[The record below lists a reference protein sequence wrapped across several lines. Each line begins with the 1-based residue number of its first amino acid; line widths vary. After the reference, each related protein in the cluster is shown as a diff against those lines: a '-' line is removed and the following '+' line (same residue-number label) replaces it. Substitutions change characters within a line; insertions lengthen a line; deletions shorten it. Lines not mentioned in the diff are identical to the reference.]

1 MHMDDLELYDL
12 FALLHIERR
21 EELGLSLKEAA
32 KRTSVS
38 PSWLRLMEQMERP
51 ATGRYILRAGA
62 EFGID
67 LGRLLSRKPR

>member
-1 MHMDDLELYDL
+1 MDDLELYDL

-32 KRTSVS
+32 KRTSVT
-38 PSWLRLMEQMERP
+38 PNWLRLMEMMERP
-51 ATGRYILRAGA
+51 AGA

>member
-1 MHMDDLELYDL
+1 MDDLELYDL

-32 KRTSVS
+32 KRTRVS
-38 PSWLRLMEQMERP
+38 PQWMNRMETLQCP
-51 ATGRYILRAGA
+51 VTGRYILRAGA